1 MPFDAPFRLGPFT
14 VDSEGRLT
22 PFAPVD
28 APAFLF
34 RWRDRVTRAR
44 LMQDDAAGGRLVLQ
58 TTLGRVASTAGT
70 PDETLRPRS
79 FALLHWLSQ
88 AVPPGWQVRLLAEH
102 RVRLETGTIVS
113 LPITAA
119 ALLGEVTAFLLALA
133 PYLDLLDE
141 VGLVA
146 GPT

>member
-22 PFAPVD
+22 PFAAAD

-34 RWRDRVTRAR
+34 RWRDRVMRVR
-44 LMQDDAAGGRLVLQ
+44 LMQDDADGGRLVLQ

-79 FALLHWLSQ
+79 FAMLHWLSRSM
-88 AVPPGWQVRLLAEH
+88 PPGWQVRLLADH
-102 RVRLETGTIVS
+102 RVRLETGAAVT

-119 ALLGEVTAFLLALA
+119 ALLGEVTVFLLTLA

-141 VGLVA
+141 VGLIA
-146 GPT
+146 APG

>member
-14 VDSEGRLT
+14 VDAEGRLT
-22 PFAPVD
+22 PFAAAD

-44 LMQDDAAGGRLVLQ
+44 LIQDDTDGGRLALQ

-79 FALLHWLSQ
+79 FALVHWLSRS
-88 AVPPGWQVRLLAEH
+88 VPPGWQVRLLADH
-102 RVRLETGTIVS
+102 RVRLESSAAVT

-119 ALLGEVTAFLLALA
+119 ALLCEVTRFLLALA

-141 VGLVA
+141 VGLTA
-146 GPT
+146 APA